1 MEIECGSFIWDSE
14 KELDNIWKH
23 KVDFTTACNVFKDPK
38 RKIYIDSKHSKE
50 EERFYCIGKA
60 GERVLT
66 VRFTYRS
73 YKIRIFG
80 AGYWRKGELY
90 YERKDNGFK

>member
-1 MEIECGSFIWDSE
+1 MEIECGSFVWDSE
-14 KELDNIWKH
+14 KESDNIRKH
-23 KVDFTTACNVFKDPK
+23 KVDFTIACNVFKDPG

-50 EERFYCIGKA
+50 EERFFCIGKFR
-60 GERVLT
+60 GRVLT

-73 YKIRIFG
+73 HKIMIFG